1 MIASIIADCVSCG
14 WLALDRFIV
23 KDYFLAFLR
32 VFVSLIL
39 CLTCFFLGTYLE
51 EEGEIMGSEIFL
63 GFALFFL
70 IVGVVWW
77 MVDLFLVYQKAKR
90 QNYEKILNIIQL

>member
-1 MIASIIADCVSCG
+1 M
-14 WLALDRFIV
+14 V

-32 VFVSLIL
+32 VFVSFIL
-39 CLTCFFLGTYLE
+39 CLICLFLGIYLE
-51 EEGEIMGSEIFL
+51 EEGEIIGSEIFL

-77 MVDLFLVYQKAKR
+77 IVDLFLVYKKAKR
-90 QNYEKILNIIQL
+90 QNYEKILNIMQL

>member
-1 MIASIIADCVSCG
+1 
-14 WLALDRFIV
+14 
-23 KDYFLAFLR
+23 
-32 VFVSLIL
+32 
-39 CLTCFFLGTYLE
+39 
-51 EEGEIMGSEIFL
+51 MGSGIFL

-90 QNYEKILNIIQL
+90 QNYEKILNIMQL